1 MTRRSTWQSL
11 SRWFADNVI
20 ELGREMRLSYLPPLM
35 IYLAAGVS
43 ELTAIAGTFFVKEY
57 LGLSAAFLAT
67 LAFWAGIPW
76 ALKMPLGH
84 LVDLIWRRKAAL
96 VWIGAGLIAASL
108 LIMLGL
114 VSAPRRMRDVMSLEA
129 WFVVATLLAP
139 LGYVLQ
145 DVVADAMTVEAV
157 PRVDATGQPLPAATR
172 RLMNTT
178 LQTLGRVAIIAGG
191 VLVSALNVLM
201 FAGSET
207 LPQTDK
213 AAIYAEVYAMALFV
227 PLLSVAGVVL
237 AALLKRRERQREHRL
252 GVSAV
257 AREVLSSDGEA
268 VKPNWWILGGSL
280 LFAAISLSA
289 GVSKLRFGEE
299 IVFMASFAV
308 ITFLMHRLLREL
320 DDESRRTLLG
330 TAIVVFA
337 YRATPGPGAGS
348 TWWMIDVLGFD
359 QSFLSRLSL
368 LTSFLALCGL
378 FGFRRFMSE
387 RSITYLVG
395 FLTIVGT
402 LLSLPT
408 LGMYYGLHEWT
419 AAHSGGIVDARFIAL
434 VDSALESPLEQI
446 AMVPMLA
453 WIANSAPNKLK
464 ATYFAVMASFSNLA
478 LAASQLGSQY
488 LNHGFKV
495 AREARDPL
503 TQAVVSAADYSQ
515 LGLLL
520 LVTML
525 LGLLLP
531 FAAIWVTRACKL
543 HSA

>member
-1 MTRRSTWQSL
+1 MC
-11 SRWFADNVI
+11 SRD
-20 ELGREMRLSYLPPLM
+20 LP
-35 IYLAAGVS
+35 V
-43 ELTAIAGTFFVKEY
+43 
-57 LGLSAAFLAT
+57 
-67 LAFWAGIPW
+67 
-76 ALKMPLGH
+76 
-84 LVDLIWRRKAAL
+84 
-96 VWIGAGLIAASL
+96 
-108 LIMLGL
+108 
-114 VSAPRRMRDVMSLEA
+114 
-129 WFVVATLLAP
+129 
-139 LGYVLQ
+139 
-145 DVVADAMTVEAV
+145 
-157 PRVDATGQPLPAATR
+157 
-172 RLMNTT
+172 
-178 LQTLGRVAIIAGG
+178 
-191 VLVSALNVLM
+191 
-201 FAGSET
+201 
-207 LPQTDK
+207 
-213 AAIYAEVYAMALFV
+213 
-227 PLLSVAGVVL
+227 
-237 AALLKRRERQREHRL
+237 LKRRERQREHRL
-252 GVSAV
+252 GADAA
-257 AREVLSSDGEA
+257 ARAALGNDGEA
-268 VKPNWWILGGSL
+268 IKPNWWILGGSL
-280 LFAAISLSA
+280 LFAVISLGA

-299 IVFMASFAV
+299 IVFIASFAV
-308 ITFLMHRLLREL
+308 ITFLMFRLLREL

-359 QSFLSRLSL
+359 QSFLSKLSL
-368 LTSFLALCGL
+368 LTSVLALCGL
-378 FGFRRFMSE
+378 FGFRRFMGE

-434 VDSALESPLEQI
+434 VDSALESPLEQV

-453 WIANSAPNKLK
+453 WIANSAPSKLK

-478 LAASQLGSQY
+478 LSASQLGTKY
-488 LNHGFKV
+488 LNHGFEV

-503 TQAVVSAADYSQ
+503 TQVVTTAADYSQ

-520 LVTML
+520 LVSML